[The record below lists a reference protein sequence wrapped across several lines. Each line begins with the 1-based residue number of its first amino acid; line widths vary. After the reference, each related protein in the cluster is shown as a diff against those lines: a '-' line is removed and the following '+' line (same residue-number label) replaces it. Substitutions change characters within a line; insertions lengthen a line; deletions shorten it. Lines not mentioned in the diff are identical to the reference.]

1 MFPATYQVRTFPVD
15 RPIEKKRWTLK
26 RIGKV
31 GIPAAFFMFLLMYL
45 LIGDHSSKLNVEAE
59 RITIS
64 TVTKAPFQEYI
75 PVTGTIQPLQTFF
88 LDAAEGGR
96 IDSIFVEAG
105 NVVSKGDRILKLAN
119 TNSQLDVLYRE
130 ALLFEQINNARNT
143 RLAIEQNSLTLRGQ
157 LADVE
162 YQIIR
167 LQRLHDRDTLLFR
180 KQLISRQEF
189 EQVTDEYEYWQ
200 SKQIITVENFK
211 QDSLLRRVQLDQLNA
226 SIKRMQS
233 NLDLV
238 KRSLEDL
245 VVRAPIS
252 GELTSLNAEIG
263 QSKSPGQRLGQIDVL
278 DGFKV
283 RAEIDEFYISR
294 INSGQ
299 KGTFDLGTTSYSL
312 TVGKV
317 YPEVREGRFEVDML
331 FEGSPPQGIRRGQTL
346 QIRLQLGDL
355 SDALIVA
362 RGAFYQKTGGQWAYV
377 VDKSGAFA
385 VKRNIRLGRQ
395 NPQTFEVME
404 GLEPGEQVITSAYD
418 NFGDIDKLVLKK

>member
-1 MFPATYQVRTFPVD
+1 VD

-31 GIPAAFFMFLLMYL
+31 GIPAAFFMVLLIYL
-45 LIGDHSSKLNVEAE
+45 LIGDHSSRLNVEAE

-189 EQVTDEYEYWQ
+189 EQVTDEYEYWR

-312 TVGKV
+312 TVEKV

>member
-1 MFPATYQVRTFPVD
+1 MD

-31 GIPAAFFMFLLMYL
+31 GIPAAFFMVLLLYF

-189 EQVTDEYEYWQ
+189 EQVNDEYEYWR

>member
-1 MFPATYQVRTFPVD
+1 MD

-31 GIPAAFFMFLLMYL
+31 GIPAAFFMFLLLYL

>member
-1 MFPATYQVRTFPVD
+1 MD
-15 RPIEKKRWTLK
+15 RPIVKKRWTLK

-31 GIPAAFFMFLLMYL
+31 GIPAAFFMFLLLYL

-312 TVGKV
+312 TVEKV

-385 VKRNIRLGRQ
+385 IKRNIRLGRQ

>member
-1 MFPATYQVRTFPVD
+1 
-15 RPIEKKRWTLK
+15 
-26 RIGKV
+26 
-31 GIPAAFFMFLLMYL
+31 
-45 LIGDHSSKLNVEAE
+45 
-59 RITIS
+59 
-64 TVTKAPFQEYI
+64 
-75 PVTGTIQPLQTFF
+75 
-88 LDAAEGGR
+88 
-96 IDSIFVEAG
+96 
-105 NVVSKGDRILKLAN
+105 
-119 TNSQLDVLYRE
+119 
-130 ALLFEQINNARNT
+130 
-143 RLAIEQNSLTLRGQ
+143 
-157 LADVE
+157 
-162 YQIIR
+162 
-167 LQRLHDRDTLLFR
+167 
-180 KQLISRQEF
+180 
-189 EQVTDEYEYWQ
+189 
-200 SKQIITVENFK
+200 
-211 QDSLLRRVQLDQLNA
+211 
-226 SIKRMQS
+226 
-233 NLDLV
+233 
-238 KRSLEDL
+238 
-245 VVRAPIS
+245 
-252 GELTSLNAEIG
+252 LNAEIG

>member
-1 MFPATYQVRTFPVD
+1 MD
-15 RPIEKKRWTLK
+15 RPIVKKRWTLK

-31 GIPAAFFMFLLMYL
+31 GIPAAFFMFLLLYL

-189 EQVTDEYEYWQ
+189 EQVTDEYEYWR

-312 TVGKV
+312 TVEKV

-385 VKRNIRLGRQ
+385 IKRNIRLGRQ

>member
-1 MFPATYQVRTFPVD
+1 MD

-31 GIPAAFFMFLLMYL
+31 GIPAAFFMVLLLYF

>member
-1 MFPATYQVRTFPVD
+1 MD

-31 GIPAAFFMFLLMYL
+31 GIPAAFFMVLLLYF

-312 TVGKV
+312 TVEKV

>member
-1 MFPATYQVRTFPVD
+1 VD

-31 GIPAAFFMFLLMYL
+31 GIPAAFFMVLLLYF

-385 VKRNIRLGRQ
+385 IKRNIRLGRQ

>member
-1 MFPATYQVRTFPVD
+1 MD

-31 GIPAAFFMFLLMYL
+31 GIPAAFFMVLLLYF

-385 VKRNIRLGRQ
+385 IRRNIRLGRQ

>member
-1 MFPATYQVRTFPVD
+1 MD
-15 RPIEKKRWTLK
+15 RPIVKKRWTLK

-31 GIPAAFFMFLLMYL
+31 GIPAAFFMFLLLYL

-189 EQVTDEYEYWQ
+189 EQVNDEYEYWR

-312 TVGKV
+312 TVEKV

-385 VKRNIRLGRQ
+385 IKRNIRLGRQ

>member
-1 MFPATYQVRTFPVD
+1 VD

-31 GIPAAFFMFLLMYL
+31 GIPAAFFMVLLLYF

-312 TVGKV
+312 TVEKV

-385 VKRNIRLGRQ
+385 IKRNIRLGRQ

>member
-1 MFPATYQVRTFPVD
+1 MD
-15 RPIEKKRWTLK
+15 RPIVKKRWTLK

-31 GIPAAFFMFLLMYL
+31 GIPAAFFMFLLLYL

-189 EQVTDEYEYWQ
+189 EQVNDEYEYWQ

-312 TVGKV
+312 TVEKV

-385 VKRNIRLGRQ
+385 IKRNIRLGRQ

>member
-1 MFPATYQVRTFPVD
+1 MD

-31 GIPAAFFMFLLMYL
+31 GIPAAFFMVLLLYF

-189 EQVTDEYEYWQ
+189 EQVNDEYEYWR

-312 TVGKV
+312 TVEKV

>member
-1 MFPATYQVRTFPVD
+1 MM
-15 RPIEKKRWTLK
+15 
-26 RIGKV
+26 
-31 GIPAAFFMFLLMYL
+31 GIPPAFIILVVLYL
-45 LIGDHSSKLNVEAE
+45 LFGDHLSKLNVEAE

-64 TVTKAPFQEYI
+64 TVLKAPFQEYI

-105 NVVSKGDRILKLAN
+105 TVISKGDRILKLVN
-119 TNSQLDVLYRE
+119 TNMQLDVLYRE

-157 LADVE
+157 LADVF

-167 LQRLHDRDTLLFR
+167 LQRLHDRDTLLLR

-189 EQVTDEYEYWQ
+189 EQVRDEYEYWQ
-200 SKQIITVENFK
+200 SKKIITVENFK
-211 QDSLLRRVQLDQLNA
+211 QDSLLRRVQLQQLDG

-233 NLDLV
+233 NLDMV
-238 KRSLEDL
+238 MRSLEDL

-252 GELTSLNAEIG
+252 GQLTSLSAEIG

-283 RAEIDEFYISR
+283 RAGIDEFYISR
-294 INSGQ
+294 INPGQ
-299 KGTFDLGTTSYSL
+299 KGTFDLGATSFGLS
-312 TVGKV
+312 VEKV

-331 FEGSPPQGIRRGQTL
+331 FDGSPPQGIRRGQTL

-355 SDALIVA
+355 SDAVIVA
-362 RGAFYQKTGGQWAYV
+362 RGAFYQKTGGQWVYV

-385 VKRNIRLGRQ
+385 VKRNLRLGRQ
-395 NPQTFEVME
+395 NPQAFEVLE
-404 GLEPGEQVITSAYD
+404 GLEPGEQVITSSYD

>member
-1 MFPATYQVRTFPVD
+1 
-15 RPIEKKRWTLK
+15 
-26 RIGKV
+26 
-31 GIPAAFFMFLLMYL
+31 MFLLLYL

-189 EQVTDEYEYWQ
+189 EQVTDEYEYWR

-312 TVGKV
+312 TVEKV

>member
-1 MFPATYQVRTFPVD
+1 MD

-31 GIPAAFFMFLLMYL
+31 GIPAAFFMVLLLYF

-105 NVVSKGDRILKLAN
+105 NVVSKVDRILKLDN

-312 TVGKV
+312 TVEKV

>member
-1 MFPATYQVRTFPVD
+1 MD

-31 GIPAAFFMFLLMYL
+31 GIPAAFFMVLLLYF

-385 VKRNIRLGRQ
+385 IKRNIRLGRQ

>member
-1 MFPATYQVRTFPVD
+1 MD
-15 RPIEKKRWTLK
+15 RPIVKKRWTLK

-31 GIPAAFFMFLLMYL
+31 GIPAAFFMFLLLYL

-312 TVGKV
+312 TVEKV

>member
-1 MFPATYQVRTFPVD
+1 MD

-31 GIPAAFFMFLLMYL
+31 GIPAAFFMFLLLYL

-312 TVGKV
+312 TVEKV

-385 VKRNIRLGRQ
+385 IKRNIRLGRQ

>member
-1 MFPATYQVRTFPVD
+1 MD
-15 RPIEKKRWTLK
+15 RPIVKKRWTLK

-31 GIPAAFFMFLLMYL
+31 GIPAAFFMFLLLYF

-299 KGTFDLGTTSYSL
+299 KGTFDLGTTSYNL
-312 TVGKV
+312 TVEKV

>member
-1 MFPATYQVRTFPVD
+1 VD
-15 RPIEKKRWTLK
+15 RPIVKKRWTLK

-31 GIPAAFFMFLLMYL
+31 GIPAAFFMVLLLYF

-299 KGTFDLGTTSYSL
+299 KGTFDLGTTSYNL
-312 TVGKV
+312 TVEKV

-385 VKRNIRLGRQ
+385 IKRNIRLGRQ

>member
-1 MFPATYQVRTFPVD
+1 MD
-15 RPIEKKRWTLK
+15 RPIVKKRWTLK

-31 GIPAAFFMFLLMYL
+31 GIPAAFFMFLLLYL
-45 LIGDHSSKLNVEAE
+45 LIGDHSSKLNVETE

-189 EQVTDEYEYWQ
+189 EQVNDEYEYWR

-312 TVGKV
+312 TVEKV

>member
-1 MFPATYQVRTFPVD
+1 MD

-385 VKRNIRLGRQ
+385 IRRNIRLGRQ

>member
-1 MFPATYQVRTFPVD
+1 VD

-31 GIPAAFFMFLLMYL
+31 GIPAAFFMVLLLYF

>member
-1 MFPATYQVRTFPVD
+1 VD
-15 RPIEKKRWTLK
+15 RPIVRKRWTLK

-31 GIPAAFFMFLLMYL
+31 GIPAAFFMVLLLYF

>member
-1 MFPATYQVRTFPVD
+1 MD

-31 GIPAAFFMFLLMYL
+31 GIPAAFFMVLLLYF

-299 KGTFDLGTTSYSL
+299 KGTFDLGTTSYNL
-312 TVGKV
+312 TVEKV

>member
-1 MFPATYQVRTFPVD
+1 M
-15 RPIEKKRWTLK
+15 
-26 RIGKV
+26 
-31 GIPAAFFMFLLMYL
+31 
-45 LIGDHSSKLNVEAE
+45 
-59 RITIS
+59 
-64 TVTKAPFQEYI
+64 
-75 PVTGTIQPLQTFF
+75 
-88 LDAAEGGR
+88 
-96 IDSIFVEAG
+96 
-105 NVVSKGDRILKLAN
+105 
-119 TNSQLDVLYRE
+119 
-130 ALLFEQINNARNT
+130 LFEQINNARNT

-157 LADVE
+157 LADFE

-167 LQRLHDRDTLLFR
+167 LQSLHDRDTLLFR

>member
-1 MFPATYQVRTFPVD
+1 MD
-15 RPIEKKRWTLK
+15 RPIVKKRWTLK

-31 GIPAAFFMFLLMYL
+31 GIPAAFFMVLLLYF

-189 EQVTDEYEYWQ
+189 EQVNDEYEYWQ
-200 SKQIITVENFK
+200 SKETITVENFK

-346 QIRLQLGDL
+346 QIRLQLGYL

>member
-1 MFPATYQVRTFPVD
+1 VD

-31 GIPAAFFMFLLMYL
+31 GIPAAFFMVLLLYF

-312 TVGKV
+312 TVEKV

>member
-1 MFPATYQVRTFPVD
+1 VD

-31 GIPAAFFMFLLMYL
+31 GIPAAFFMVLLLYF

-299 KGTFDLGTTSYSL
+299 KGTFDLGTTSYNL
-312 TVGKV
+312 TVEKV

>member
-1 MFPATYQVRTFPVD
+1 VD

-31 GIPAAFFMFLLMYL
+31 GIPSAFFMVLLLYF

>member
-1 MFPATYQVRTFPVD
+1 MD
-15 RPIEKKRWTLK
+15 RPIVRKRWTLK

-31 GIPAAFFMFLLMYL
+31 GIPAAFFMVLLLYF

-312 TVGKV
+312 TVEKV

>member
-1 MFPATYQVRTFPVD
+1 MD
-15 RPIEKKRWTLK
+15 RPIVKKRWTLK

-31 GIPAAFFMFLLMYL
+31 GIPAAFFMFLLLYL

-189 EQVTDEYEYWQ
+189 EQVNDEYEYWQ

-312 TVGKV
+312 TVEKV

-355 SDALIVA
+355 SDALLVA

-385 VKRNIRLGRQ
+385 IKRNIRLGRQ

>member
-1 MFPATYQVRTFPVD
+1 MD

-31 GIPAAFFMFLLMYL
+31 GIPAAFFMVLLLYF

-312 TVGKV
+312 TVEKV

-385 VKRNIRLGRQ
+385 IKRNIRLGRQ